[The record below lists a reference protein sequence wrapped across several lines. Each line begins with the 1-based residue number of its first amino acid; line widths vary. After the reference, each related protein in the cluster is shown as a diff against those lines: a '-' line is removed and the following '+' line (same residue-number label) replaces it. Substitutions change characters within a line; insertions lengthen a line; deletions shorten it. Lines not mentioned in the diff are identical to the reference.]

1 MEKKP
6 NKYLYHRDATLPR
19 NGEIF
24 VFGANLRGIHG
35 AGAAKAALQYG
46 AVYGVGVGF
55 VGQSYALPTKDQSI
69 RSLSLDKIQSHVSD
83 FLNFTINRS
92 DLTFFVTRVAC
103 GLANYTDSQIAP
115 MFINAPLNCNFAE
128 QWRPYLEK

>member
-6 NKYLYHRDATLPR
+6 KKYSYHRDATLPR

-24 VFGANLRGIHG
+24 VFGSNAIGRHG
-35 AGAAKAALQYG
+35 AGAAKAAMQYG
-46 AVYGVGVGF
+46 AVYGVGIGLM
-55 VGQSYALPTKDQSI
+55 GQSYALPTKDRSI
-69 RSLSLDKIQSHVSD
+69 RSLSLDRIQSHVND
-83 FLNFTINRS
+83 FLKFTNDRP

-128 QWRPYLEK
+128 QWAQYIE